1 MNSSNKW
8 SGVCKSLDK
17 FARIVLLSLLLCA
30 VGPSAGAGAAEPAF
44 EPLATVSDVELPEL
58 SGLAASRRW
67 PGIYWGH
74 NDSGD
79 GPRLFAFN
87 RRGEVIARV
96 EVEGAEAIDWE
107 DIALYE
113 RDGRSWLAIADTGD
127 NFGFRDTATVYLLPE
142 PALDASRV
150 KPLRRLDF
158 RYPDGPRDAEGLA
171 VDAEGG
177 SILVVEK
184 GAPQVGFYRLPLDA
198 GPGVQTAERLATL
211 QLPVPAKQ
219 PLAAPLSAPRGRVS
233 VTAMDLSRDGLRLAM
248 ISYSRLFCFDRRPG
262 EGWAEA
268 LVRPPRSWPLPK
280 LGGLEAMAIEPDG
293 RSVVVAPEGVP
304 TPVLRARRILD
315 P

>member
-1 MNSSNKW
+1 MNSCNRW
-8 SGVCKSLDK
+8 SAVCKSFDR
-17 FARIVLLSLLLCA
+17 FARIAVLFPLLACA
-30 VGPSAGAGAAEPAF
+30 GLALAAEPVHGTF
-44 EPLATVSDVELPEL
+44 EPLTTVNDRELPEL

-67 PGIYWGH
+67 PGVYWAH

-87 RRGEVIARV
+87 RRGQVIARI
-96 EVEGAEAIDWE
+96 EVEGAEAVDWE

-113 RDGRSWLAIADTGD
+113 RDGRSWLAVGDIGD
-127 NFGFRDTATVYLLPE
+127 NFAFRDRVTIYLLPE
-142 PALDASRV
+142 PELDASRV

-177 SILVVEK
+177 SILLVEK
-184 GAPQVGFYRLPLDA
+184 GAPRVGFYRLPLDA

-211 QLPVPAKQ
+211 ELRVPGKLPP
-219 PLAAPLSAPRGRVS
+219 AAPLSAPRGRVS

-248 ISYSRLFCFDRRPG
+248 ISYSRLFCFDRAPG
-262 EGWAEA
+262 ESWAAA
-268 LVRPPRSWPLPK
+268 LARPPRVWPLPK
-280 LGGLEAMAIEPDG
+280 QRGLEAMAIGADG
-293 RSVVVAPEGVP
+293 RSVVVAPEGIP
-304 TPVLRARRILD
+304 TPVLRARQILA

>member
-1 MNSSNKW
+1 MNSCNRW
-8 SGVCKSLDK
+8 SAVCKSFDR
-17 FARIVLLSLLLCA
+17 FAQIAAFSLMLAIA
-30 VGPSAGAGAAEPAF
+30 VPAARAEPGPAAF
-44 EPLATVSDVELPEL
+44 EPLTTVNDRELPEL

-67 PGIYWGH
+67 PGIYWAH

-87 RRGEVIARV
+87 RRGQVIARV
-96 EVEGAEAIDWE
+96 EVEGAEAVDWE

-113 RDGRSWLAIADTGD
+113 RDGRSWLAVGDIGD
-127 NFGFRDTATVYLLPE
+127 NLAFRDRVTIYLMPE
-142 PALDASRV
+142 PELDASRV

-184 GAPQVGFYRLPLDA
+184 GAPRVGFYRLPLDA

-211 QLPVPAKQ
+211 ELPAPGKPLPAVPM
-219 PLAAPLSAPRGRVS
+219 SAPRARVS

-248 ISYSRLFCFDRRPG
+248 ISYRQLFCFDRKPG
-262 EGWAEA
+262 ESWAETLA
-268 LVRPPRSWPLPK
+268 RAPRLWPLPRK
-280 LGGLEAMAIEPDG
+280 SGLEAMAIEADG
-293 RSVVVAPEGVP
+293 RSVVVAPEGIP
-304 TPVLRARRILD
+304 TPVLRARRILA